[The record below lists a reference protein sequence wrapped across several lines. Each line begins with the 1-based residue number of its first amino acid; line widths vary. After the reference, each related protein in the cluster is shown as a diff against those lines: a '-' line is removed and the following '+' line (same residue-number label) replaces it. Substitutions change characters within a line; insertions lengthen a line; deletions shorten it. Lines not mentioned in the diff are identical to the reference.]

1 MKVKGLVE
9 CILAI
14 DVGTTQTKAVLVST
28 QNGNIIATASHTNTL
43 TFPQPEHVEQ
53 EPNQIWESV
62 RMTAKAVQQDSKASS
77 AKIIAL
83 TFSAQMTGIIPLDN
97 NGKPLMRFLTWLDTR
112 AAPLVPKMVPGLI
125 RIKRYG
131 IRRLLKFLKITGG
144 VPSFTGKDVISK
156 HFWLKHERPDI
167 YKKAAKIIDTKDYC
181 IFKATNQY
189 VTSTD
194 LAAVTWLMD
203 TRQGRSCWSEDIF
216 SMLRLDSSKMASI
229 QPTTATVGELVAPAA
244 KELGIPEGIPVVNGA
259 GDIMAAAIGSGAI
272 RDGDLSAVLGT
283 SGWVACHCPERCRD
297 LGLYTGTVFSA
308 NPNRFLILCK
318 QETSGGS
325 LEWVKNILSSEE
337 AATSW
342 KEIDE
347 QVSKTLPGAD
357 DLFFLPWL
365 TGERAPI
372 DDHFMRG
379 VFYNL
384 SLHHTR
390 SQLLRATY
398 EGIAYNLRWALD
410 AVEKVRS
417 KKIKSPTDT
426 IRLIGGGAKSDIWMQ
441 IIADTLN
448 KKVQRVFQPQDAT
461 AHGAALTAMVGLNIL
476 PNFDAII
483 PLIKVDQVFQPNEE
497 NVAFYSQRF
506 KHFKEIYAANKS
518 VHERLNI

>member
-1 MKVKGLVE
+1 MVICLVD

-14 DVGTTQTKAVLVST
+14 DVGTTQTKAALVNT
-28 QNGNIIATASHTNTL
+28 QDGSIIATANHTNTL
-43 TFPQPEHVEQ
+43 AFPQPGYIEQ
-53 EPNQIWESV
+53 EPNQIWDS
-62 RMTAKAVQQDSKASS
+62 TKITSKAVQQDSKASF
-77 AKIIAL
+77 AKIRAL
-83 TFSAQMTGIIPLDN
+83 TFCAQMTGIIPLDD

-131 IRRLLKFLKITGG
+131 LRRLMKFLKITGG

-156 HFWLKHERPDI
+156 HFWLKHEQPDI
-167 YKKAAKIIDTKDYC
+167 YKKAVKIIDTKDYC

-216 SMLRLDSSKMASI
+216 GMLKLDSSKMASI
-229 QPTTATVGELVAPAA
+229 QPTTAIVGELVAPAA
-244 KELGIPEGIPVVNGA
+244 RELGLPEGIPVVNGA

-272 RDGDLSAVLGT
+272 RDGDLSAILGT
-283 SGWVACHCPERCRD
+283 SGWVACHCSERCRD

-308 NPNRFLILCK
+308 NPDRFLILCK

-325 LEWVKNILSSEE
+325 LEWIKNILSPEE
-337 AATSW
+337 VAIPW
-342 KEIDE
+342 EEIDE
-347 QVSKTLPGAD
+347 QVSKTPPGAD

-384 SLHHTR
+384 SLHHTQN
-390 SQLLRATY
+390 QLLRATY
-398 EGIAYNLRWALD
+398 EGIAYNLRWALE
-410 AVEKVRS
+410 AVEKVRG

-441 IIADTLN
+441 IVADALN
-448 KKVQRVFQPQDAT
+448 KQVQRVFQPQNAT
-461 AHGAALTAMVGLNIL
+461 AHGVALTAMVGLNIL

-483 PLIKVDQVFQPNEE
+483 PLIKGDQVFQPNTE
-497 NVAFYSQRF
+497 NATFYSQKF
-506 KHFKEIYAANKS
+506 KEFKEIYKANKS
-518 VHERLNI
+518 IHERLNV